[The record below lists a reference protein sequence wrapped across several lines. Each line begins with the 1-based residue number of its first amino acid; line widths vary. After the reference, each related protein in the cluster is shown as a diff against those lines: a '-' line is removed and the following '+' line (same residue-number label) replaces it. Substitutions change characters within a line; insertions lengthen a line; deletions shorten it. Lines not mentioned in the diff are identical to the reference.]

1 MKLSA
6 GPLLHCLLRAMSQPT
21 AHGSC
26 PRFQKNTLESSQ
38 HVQMMPSILTLTMFY
53 WLTCYPTCCLS
64 PFLLIFQMHPES
76 PNPGKQVSLGTALSE
91 FWPDFSQRGK
101 AASIG
106 DVLQHQ
112 AGLAKP
118 FPSSL
123 DVTLD
128 QLDQVGA
135 IICKKSDQKSS
146 DGYKTVRIYIYVYR
160 YFCIS
165 VFLYIPIPSVF
176 VHQWNVASQQSGFF
190 CFWYLFC

>member
-123 DVTLD
+123 DVTLE
-128 QLDQVGA
+128 QMDQVGA
-135 IICKKSDQKSS
+135 IICKKKPWKKSS
-146 DGYKTVRIYIYVYR
+146 DVCKTVRIYI
-160 YFCIS
+160 C
-165 VFLYIPIPSVF
+165 L
-176 VHQWNVASQQSGFF
+176 
-190 CFWYLFC
+190 